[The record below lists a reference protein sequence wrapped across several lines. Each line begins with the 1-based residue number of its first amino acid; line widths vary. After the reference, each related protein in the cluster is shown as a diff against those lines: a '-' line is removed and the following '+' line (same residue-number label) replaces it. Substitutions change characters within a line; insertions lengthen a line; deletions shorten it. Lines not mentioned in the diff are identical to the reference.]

1 VVESARRALRQI
13 FEMAATERIT
23 TDAAARQIADERLSA
38 EM

>member
-1 VVESARRALRQI
+1 
-13 FEMAATERIT
+13 MAATERIT